1 MRITFVLPDLTL
13 SGGIRVLAIYADRLR
28 RRGHQVVVV
37 STMGRKPNW
46 KRRLKN
52 KFMTRKPEREVSYF
66 DGLDVDHRRLPH
78 PDSVTNAD
86 VPDADV
92 VVATWW
98 ATAPG
103 VFALLPS
110 KGKKAYFVQHY
121 EAELVPHMADEI
133 DATWRLP
140 MRKITVAD
148 WLVDLARDRFGDDT
162 AVCVPNSVDPA
173 LFFGP
178 PRGKR
183 PRPTFGFMYCSNH
196 SKGSD
201 IALEALARA
210 RQKLPS
216 LRAICFG
223 TESPGV
229 PFPPW
234 VEFTCRPPQETL
246 RDLYAR
252 CDGFLQASR
261 SEGFGLPILE
271 AMACRTPVIAT
282 PTGAAPMV
290 LQTGGGRLAPHE
302 NADAMADAVIEI
314 AHLSDAAWRS
324 MSDTAY
330 AVATSYTWD
339 DATEA
344 FEAALESIAHE
355 EPAVRFMPR
364 ARRTASA

>member
-1 MRITFVLPDLTL
+1 MRITFVLPGLTFA
-13 SGGIRVLAIYADRLR
+13 GGIRVLAIYAERLR

-37 STMGRKPNW
+37 STTGCPPTLKQRLKDKFKSRKP
-46 KRRLKN
+46 
-52 KFMTRKPEREVSYF
+52 TREVSHF
-66 DGLDVDHRRLPH
+66 DGLDVDHRRLLH
-78 PDSVTNAD
+78 PDPVTNAD

-98 ATAPG
+98 ATAPA

-110 KGKKAYFVQHY
+110 KGKKAYFIQHY
-121 EAELVPHMADEI
+121 EAELVPMADEV

-162 AVCVPNSVDPA
+162 AIAVPNSVDPA
-173 LFFGP
+173 LFFAP
-178 PRGKR
+178 ARSKR
-183 PRPTFGFMYCSNH
+183 SRPTFGFMYSPSR

-216 LRAICFG
+216 LRAIAFG
-223 TESPGV
+223 LDLPASS
-229 PFPPW
+229 FPPW

-252 CDGFLQASR
+252 CDGFLQPSR

-282 PTGAAPMV
+282 PAGAAPM
-290 LQTGGGRLAPHE
+290 LLESGGGHLVAHDNP
-302 NADAMADAVIEI
+302 DAMADAVVEV
-314 AHLSDAAWRS
+314 ANLSDADWRS
-324 MSDTAY
+324 MSDSAY
-330 AVATSYTWD
+330 SIATSYTWD
-339 DATEA
+339 DATKA
-344 FEAALESIAHE
+344 FESALETIARE
-355 EPAVRFMPR
+355 EPAVRFTPR
-364 ARRTASA
+364 AQRTANA